1 MTEEG
6 AIVVEVP
13 AGYRYISEIPN
24 FKINDFPHILNKQIP
39 GCGFTEYCIDP
50 AKNSEDIILC
60 SPRKILLKNKYDQH
74 VGDVFLVENKYEVEP
89 RTDKDL
95 TKIEKEKGGSI
106 FAEEKVPTKEEIEQA
121 EKEKV
126 GFFNGLREDLK
137 KYIIG
142 CRFLK
147 KPVKILVT
155 YDSFRIVKDIIKSID
170 ELDNFRV
177 IVDEFQSIFT
187 DSRFKP
193 DTEMVFVK
201 NLQEVKKLC
210 YVSATP
216 MMKKYLSQLDEFK
229 DLPYYELD
237 WEALD
242 PDRVR
247 KPKLT
252 LKSMRFMYT
261 VVGPIIQKYLDG
273 KFDYRFVKGANEGE
287 VVKVES
293 KEVVFYV
300 NSVSNITNLI
310 KRAKLK
316 PDQVNILVANT
327 PDNTKK
333 IHKRLGKKFNIGTVP
348 LRDEPRKMF
357 TFCTRT
363 VYLGADFYSDN
374 AKTVVLSDA
383 NIETLAVDI
392 SLDLPQILGRQRLV
406 ENPWKD
412 EATVYFRYLLDNSKV
427 NKRSFDER
435 IDWKLKKTG
444 NLLTIFDETRNV
456 LKGDLSETYQKITK
470 AFNYRD
476 DYVAVN
482 VEEDPETGG
491 PKLIPV
497 INNLVLVSE
506 RRAFDMQQTEYA
518 DRFTVFNEVGKVSTI
533 EAMSDKV
540 SEFFEEY
547 ELRDSRQRKLKFLCE
562 SFEKFDK
569 SEWRYILDN
578 LTEIHFQEYIEVLGL
593 EECKAQA
600 YNTSLLNKKLDVLS
614 FDKTKL
620 NELIL
625 NEFKVGSTYPKSYI
639 KIKLAELYNA
649 VGYRATA
656 KASDLENLFT
666 IKPKKA
672 KNEVGEW
679 VNGFNIISKKIK

>member
-13 AGYRYISEIPN
+13 KGYRYISEIPN

-74 VGDVFLVENKYEVEP
+74 VGDVFLVENKYEVES

-106 FAEEKVPTKEEIEQA
+106 FTEEKTPTKEEIEQA

-216 MMKKYLSQLDEFK
+216 MMKKYLSQLEEFK

-237 WEALD
+237 WEVLD

-333 IHKRLGKKFNIGTVP
+333 IHKRLGRKFNIGTVP
-348 LRDEPRKMF
+348 LRNEPRKMF

-374 AKTVVLSDA
+374 AQTVVLSDA

-392 SLDLPQILGRQRLV
+392 SLDLPQILGRQRLI

-412 EATVYFRYLLDNSKV
+412 EATVYFRYLLDKSKV
-427 NKRSFDER
+427 NKKSFDDKIKEKMGNTNGLLVAYDELKTDDSRYR
-435 IDWKLKKTG
+435 ISDCYWK
-444 NLLTIFDETRNV
+444 IA
-456 LKGDLSETYQKITK
+456 K
-470 AFNYRD
+470 AYNYRD

-482 VEEDPETGG
+482 IEEDPETGG

-497 INNLVLVSE
+497 VNNLVLVSE

-533 EAMSDKV
+533 KAMSDKV

-562 SFEKFDK
+562 SFDKFDK

-625 NEFKVGSTYPKSYI
+625 NEFIVGSTYPKSYI
-639 KIKLAELYNA
+639 KIKLAELYNI

-679 VNGFNIISKKIK
+679 VNGFNIISKK

>member
-13 AGYRYISEIPN
+13 KGYRYISEIPD

-50 AKNSEDIILC
+50 AKNGEDIILC

-137 KYIIG
+137 NYIIG

-216 MMKKYLSQLDEFK
+216 MMKKYLSQLEEFK

-273 KFDYRFVKGANEGE
+273 KFDYRFVKNEKGE
-287 VVKVES
+287 VLKVES

-300 NSVSNITNLI
+300 NSVANITNLI

-333 IHKRLGKKFNIGTVP
+333 IHKRLGRKFNIGKVP

-374 AKTVVLSDA
+374 AQTVVLSDA

-392 SLDLPQILGRQRLV
+392 SLDLPQILGRQRLR

-412 EATVYFRYLLDNSKV
+412 EATVYFKYLLDK
-427 NKRSFDER
+427 NKLNKKSFDER
-435 IDWKLKKTG
+435 IDWKLNKTG
-444 NLLTIFDETRNV
+444 NLLTIFDETRAV

-533 EAMSDKV
+533 EAMNDKV

-562 SFEKFDK
+562 SFDSFDNK
-569 SEWRYILDN
+569 EWRYILDN

-593 EECKAQA
+593 DECKAQA
-600 YNTSLLNKKLDVLS
+600 YNTSLLNKKLDILS
-614 FDKTKL
+614 FDKEKL
-620 NELIL
+620 KDDIY
-625 NEFKVGSTYPKSYI
+625 NEFKVGQTYPNTYA
-639 KIKLAELYNA
+639 KLKLGEIYSKNNF
-649 VGYRATA
+649 RATP
-656 KASDLENLFT
+656 KASDLGEYFDT
-666 IKPKKA
+666 KPGKTKD
-672 KNEVGEW
+672 ETDRW
-679 VNGFNIISKKIK
+679 VNGICIVNKK

>member
-13 AGYRYISEIPN
+13 KGYRYISEIPN

-155 YDSFRIVKDIIKSID
+155 YDSFRIVKDIIKSVD

-273 KFDYRFVKGANEGE
+273 KFDYRFVKGTNEGE

-348 LRDEPRKMF
+348 LRNEPRKMF

-412 EATVYFRYLLDNSKV
+412 EATVYFRYLLDKSKV
-427 NKRSFDER
+427 NKKSFDER

-679 VNGFNIISKKIK
+679 VNGFNIISKK

>member
-13 AGYRYISEIPN
+13 KGYRYISEIPD

-95 TKIEKEKGGSI
+95 TKIEKERGGSI
-106 FAEEKVPTKEEIEQA
+106 FVEEKVPTKEEIEQA

-216 MMKKYLSQLDEFK
+216 MMKKYLSQLEEFK

-237 WEALD
+237 WEVLD

-252 LKSMRFMYT
+252 LKSMKAMYT
-261 VVGPIIQKYLDG
+261 VAGPIIKKYLDG
-273 KFDYRFVKGANEGE
+273 DFSYKFVKGENEGE

-293 KEVVFYV
+293 KEIVFYV
-300 NSVSNITNLI
+300 NSVTNITSII

-333 IHKRLGKKFNIGTVP
+333 IHKRLGRKFNIGTVP

-374 AKTVVLSDA
+374 AQTVVLSDS

-392 SLDLPQILGRQRLV
+392 SLDLPQILGRQRLI

-412 EATVYFRYLLDNSKV
+412 EATVYFKYLLDKNKV
-427 NKRSFDER
+427 NKKSFDDR

-444 NLLTIFDETRNV
+444 NLLTIFDETRNT
-456 LKGDLSETYQKITK
+456 LKGDLSETYQKIAK
-470 AFNYRD
+470 AYNYRD

-482 VEEDPETGG
+482 IEEDPETGG
-491 PKLIPV
+491 PKLMPIL
-497 INNLVLVSE
+497 NNLVLVSE
-506 RRAFDMQQTEYA
+506 KRAFDMQQTEYA

-533 EAMSDKV
+533 EAMNDKV
-540 SEFFEEY
+540 SKFFEEY
-547 ELRDSRQRKLKFLCE
+547 ELKDSRQRKLKFLCE
-562 SFEKFDK
+562 SYESFES

-578 LTEIHFQEYIEVLGL
+578 LTELHFQEYIEVLGL
-593 EECKAQA
+593 DECKAQA
-600 YNTSLLNKKLDVLS
+600 YNTSLLNKKLDILS
-614 FDKTKL
+614 FDKEKL
-620 NELIL
+620 KGDIY
-625 NEFKVGSTYPKSYI
+625 NEFKVGQSYPNPYI
-639 KIKLAELYNA
+639 KQKLGEIYSKNNF
-649 VGYRATA
+649 RATP
-656 KASDLENLFT
+656 KAIDLDEYFE
-666 IKPKKA
+666 IKHRKVKDETDKWVHGAVIINKK
-672 KNEVGEW
+672 
-679 VNGFNIISKKIK
+679 

>member
-237 WEALD
+237 WEVLD

-348 LRDEPRKMF
+348 LRNEPRKMF

-412 EATVYFRYLLDNSKV
+412 EATVYFRYLLDKSKV
-427 NKRSFDER
+427 NKKSFDER

-679 VNGFNIISKKIK
+679 VNGFNIISKK

>member
-13 AGYRYISEIPN
+13 AGYRYISEIPD

-106 FAEEKVPTKEEIEQA
+106 FAEEIVPTKEEIEQA

-201 NLQEVKKLC
+201 NLQEVRKLC

-216 MMKKYLSQLDEFK
+216 MMKKYLSQLEEFK

-237 WEALD
+237 WEVLD

-273 KFDYRFVKGANEGE
+273 KFDYRFVKDSNGE

-293 KEVVFYV
+293 KEIVFYV
-300 NSVSNITNLI
+300 NSVANITNLI

-333 IHKRLGKKFNIGTVP
+333 IHKRLGRKFNIGTVP

-412 EATVYFRYLLDNSKV
+412 EATVYFRYLLDKSKV
-427 NKRSFDER
+427 NKKSFDER

-540 SEFFEEY
+540 ESFFEEY
-547 ELRDSRQRKLKFLCE
+547 EAVETRQKKLKFLCE
-562 SFEKFDK
+562 SFEKFDN
-569 SEWRYILDN
+569 SERRYILDN
-578 LTEIHFQEYIEVLGL
+578 LTETHFQEYVEVLGL

-600 YNTSLLNKKLDVLS
+600 YNTAFLNKKLDILS
-614 FDKTKL
+614 FDKEKL
-620 NELIL
+620 KDDIY
-625 NEFKVGSTYPKSYI
+625 NEFKVGQTYPNTYT
-639 KIKLAELYNA
+639 KLKLGEIYSKNNF
-649 VGYRATA
+649 RATP
-656 KASDLENLFT
+656 KASDLGEYFD
-666 IKPKKA
+666 IKPGKTKDETD
-672 KNEVGEW
+672 KW
-679 VNGFNIISKKIK
+679 VNGICILNKK

>member
-13 AGYRYISEIPN
+13 KGYRYISEIPD

-74 VGDVFLVENKYEVEP
+74 VGDVFLVENKYEQET

-95 TKIEKEKGGSI
+95 TKIEKERGGSI
-106 FAEEKVPTKEEIEQA
+106 FVEEKVPTKEEIEQA
-121 EKEKV
+121 EKEKT

-216 MMKKYLSQLDEFK
+216 MMKKYLNQLDEFK

-242 PDRVR
+242 QDRVR

-252 LKSMRFMYT
+252 LKGMKAMYT
-261 VVGPIIQKYLDG
+261 VVGPIIKKYLGGDFNY
-273 KFDYRFVKGANEGE
+273 KFVKDNNGE

-300 NSVSNITNLI
+300 NSVANITNLI

-316 PDQVNILVANT
+316 PDQVNILVADT
-327 PDNTKK
+327 PDNSKK
-333 IHKRLGKKFNIGTVP
+333 IKKRLGRKFNIGRVP
-348 LRDEPRKMF
+348 LRNEPRKMF

-374 AKTVVLSDA
+374 AQTVVLSDA
-383 NIETLAVDI
+383 NLETLAVDI
-392 SLDLPQILGRQRLV
+392 SLDLPQILGRQRLR

-412 EATVYFRYLLDNSKV
+412 EATVYFRHLLDK
-427 NKRSFDER
+427 NKINEKSFDER

-444 NLLTIFDETRNV
+444 NLLTIFDETRAV
-456 LKGDLSETYQKITK
+456 LKGDLSEAYQKIART
-470 AFNYRD
+470 FNYKD

-491 PKLIPV
+491 PKLTPV
-497 INNLVLVSE
+497 LNNLVLVSE

-547 ELRDSRQRKLKFLCE
+547 DKIDTRQKKLKFLCE
-562 SFEKFDK
+562 SYNNFDK

-578 LTEIHFQEYIEVLGL
+578 LTELHFQEYIEVLGL
-593 EECKAQA
+593 DECKAQA
-600 YNTSLLNKKLDVLS
+600 YNTFLLNKKLDILS
-614 FDKTKL
+614 FDKNSLK
-620 NELIL
+620 EDIY
-625 NEFKVGSTYPKSYI
+625 NEFKVGQSYPNPYI
-639 KIKLAELYNA
+639 KQKLGEIYNRKE
-649 VGYRATA
+649 YRATP
-656 KASDLENLFT
+656 KTTDLIEYFD
-666 IKPKKA
+666 IKQKKI
-672 KNEVGEW
+672 KDETDKW
-679 VNGFNIISKKIK
+679 VHGAVIISKK

>member
-13 AGYRYISEIPN
+13 KGYRYISEIPD

-60 SPRKILLKNKYDQH
+60 SPRKILLQNKYDQH
-74 VGDVFLVENKYEVEP
+74 KNEVFLVENKYEVES

-106 FAEEKVPTKEEIEQA
+106 FTEEKAPTKEEIEQA
-121 EKEKV
+121 EKEKA

-237 WEALD
+237 WEVLD

-252 LKSMRFMYT
+252 LKSMKAMYT

-273 KFDYRFVKGANEGE
+273 KFDYRFVKGTNEGE
-287 VVKVES
+287 VAKIES

-300 NSVSNITNLI
+300 NSVANITNLI

-327 PDNTKK
+327 PDNTNK
-333 IHKRLGKKFNIGTVP
+333 IHKRLGRKFNIGTVP

-374 AKTVVLSDA
+374 AQTVVLSDA

-392 SLDLPQILGRQRLV
+392 SLDLPQILGRQRLI

-412 EATVYFRYLLDNSKV
+412 EATVYFRYLLDKSKV
-427 NKRSFDER
+427 NKVEFDNKINEKMGNTNGLLVAYDELKTDDSRYR
-435 IDWKLKKTG
+435 ISDCYWK
-444 NLLTIFDETRNV
+444 IA
-456 LKGDLSETYQKITK
+456 K
-470 AFNYRD
+470 AYNYRD

-482 VEEDPETGG
+482 IEEDPETGG

-497 INNLVLVSE
+497 VNNLVLVSE

-540 SEFFEEY
+540 ELFFEEY
-547 ELRDSRQRKLKFLCE
+547 EAVETRQKKLKFLCE
-562 SFEKFDK
+562 SFENFDN
-569 SEWRYILDN
+569 SERRYILDN
-578 LTEIHFQEYIEVLGL
+578 LTETHFQEYVEVLGL
-593 EECKAQA
+593 EECKAQS
-600 YNTSLLNKKLDVLS
+600 YNTAFLNKKLDILS
-614 FDKTKL
+614 FDKEKL
-620 NELIL
+620 KGDIY
-625 NEFKVGSTYPKSYI
+625 NEFKVGQTYPNTYA
-639 KIKLAELYNA
+639 KLKLGEIYSKNNF
-649 VGYRATA
+649 RATP
-656 KASDLENLFT
+656 KASDLGEYFDT
-666 IKPKKA
+666 KPGKIKDETDK
-672 KNEVGEW
+672 W
-679 VNGFNIISKKIK
+679 VHGICILSKK

>member
-13 AGYRYISEIPN
+13 KGYRYISEIPN

-50 AKNSEDIILC
+50 AKNSEDMILC

-137 KYIIG
+137 EYIIG

-237 WEALD
+237 WEVLD

-273 KFDYRFVKGANEGE
+273 KFDYRFVKGTNEGE

-348 LRDEPRKMF
+348 LRNEPRKMF

-392 SLDLPQILGRQRLV
+392 SLDLPQILGRQRLI

-412 EATVYFRYLLDNSKV
+412 EATVYFRYLLDKSKV
-427 NKRSFDER
+427 NKKSFDER

-491 PKLIPV
+491 PKLVPV

-679 VNGFNIISKKIK
+679 VNGFNIISKK

>member
-13 AGYRYISEIPN
+13 KGYRYISEIPD

-50 AKNSEDIILC
+50 AKNGEDIILC

-137 KYIIG
+137 NYIIG

-273 KFDYRFVKGANEGE
+273 KFDYRFVKNEKGE
-287 VVKVES
+287 VLKVES

-300 NSVSNITNLI
+300 NSVANITNLI

-333 IHKRLGKKFNIGTVP
+333 IHKRLGRKFNIGTVP

-374 AKTVVLSDA
+374 AQTVVLSDA

-392 SLDLPQILGRQRLV
+392 SLDLPQILGRQRLR

-412 EATVYFRYLLDNSKV
+412 EATVYFKYLLDKNKV
-427 NKRSFDER
+427 NKKSFDER
-435 IDWKLKKTG
+435 IDWKLNKTG
-444 NLLTIFDETRNV
+444 NLLTIFDETRAV

-518 DRFTVFNEVGKVSTI
+518 DRFAVFNEVGKVSTI
-533 EAMSDKV
+533 EAMNDKV

-562 SFEKFDK
+562 SFDSFDNK
-569 SEWRYILDN
+569 EWRYILDN
-578 LTEIHFQEYIEVLGL
+578 LTEIHFKEYIEVLGL
-593 EECKAQA
+593 DECKAQA
-600 YNTSLLNKKLDVLS
+600 YNTSLLNKKLDILS
-614 FDKTKL
+614 FDKEKL
-620 NELIL
+620 KDDIY
-625 NEFKVGSTYPKSYI
+625 NEFKVGQTYPNTYA
-639 KIKLAELYNA
+639 KLKLGEIYSKNNF
-649 VGYRATA
+649 RATP
-656 KASDLENLFT
+656 KASDLGEYFDT
-666 IKPKKA
+666 KPGKTKD
-672 KNEVGEW
+672 ETDRW
-679 VNGFNIISKKIK
+679 VNGICIVNKK

>member
-13 AGYRYISEIPN
+13 KGYRYISEIPD

-74 VGDVFLVENKYEVEP
+74 VGDVFLVENKYEVES

-106 FAEEKVPTKEEIEQA
+106 FTEEKTPTKEEIEQA

-216 MMKKYLSQLDEFK
+216 MMKKYLSQLEEFK

-237 WEALD
+237 WEVLD

-333 IHKRLGKKFNIGTVP
+333 IHKRLGRKFNIGTVP
-348 LRDEPRKMF
+348 LRNEPRKMF

-374 AKTVVLSDA
+374 AQTVVLSDA

-392 SLDLPQILGRQRLV
+392 SLDLPQILGRQRLI

-412 EATVYFRYLLDNSKV
+412 EATVYFRYLLDKSKV
-427 NKRSFDER
+427 NKKSFDDKIKEKMGNTNGLLVAYDELKTDDSRYR
-435 IDWKLKKTG
+435 ISDCYWK
-444 NLLTIFDETRNV
+444 IA
-456 LKGDLSETYQKITK
+456 K
-470 AFNYRD
+470 AYNYRD

-482 VEEDPETGG
+482 IEEDPETGG

-497 INNLVLVSE
+497 VNNLVLVSE

-533 EAMSDKV
+533 KAMSDKV

-562 SFEKFDK
+562 SFDKFDK

-625 NEFKVGSTYPKSYI
+625 NEFIVGSTYPKSYI
-639 KIKLAELYNA
+639 KIKLAELYNI

-679 VNGFNIISKKIK
+679 VNGFNIISKK

>member
-13 AGYRYISEIPN
+13 KGYRYISEIPN

-74 VGDVFLVENKYEVEP
+74 VGDVFLVENKYEVES

-106 FAEEKVPTKEEIEQA
+106 FTEEKAPTKEEIEQA

-237 WEALD
+237 WEVLD

-273 KFDYRFVKGANEGE
+273 KFDYRFVKGTNEGE

-327 PDNTKK
+327 PENTRGY
-333 IHKRLGKKFNIGTVP
+333 IRG
-348 LRDEPRKMF
+348 
-357 TFCTRT
+357 
-363 VYLGADFYSDN
+363 
-374 AKTVVLSDA
+374 
-383 NIETLAVDI
+383 
-392 SLDLPQILGRQRLV
+392 LV
-406 ENPWKD
+406 E
-412 EATVYFRYLLDNSKV
+412 S
-427 NKRSFDER
+427 
-435 IDWKLKKTG
+435 
-444 NLLTIFDETRNV
+444 
-456 LKGDLSETYQKITK
+456 
-470 AFNYRD
+470 
-476 DYVAVN
+476 
-482 VEEDPETGG
+482 
-491 PKLIPV
+491 
-497 INNLVLVSE
+497 
-506 RRAFDMQQTEYA
+506 
-518 DRFTVFNEVGKVSTI
+518 ST
-533 EAMSDKV
+533 
-540 SEFFEEY
+540 
-547 ELRDSRQRKLKFLCE
+547 
-562 SFEKFDK
+562 
-569 SEWRYILDN
+569 
-578 LTEIHFQEYIEVLGL
+578 
-593 EECKAQA
+593 
-600 YNTSLLNKKLDVLS
+600 
-614 FDKTKL
+614 
-620 NELIL
+620 
-625 NEFKVGSTYPKSYI
+625 
-639 KIKLAELYNA
+639 
-649 VGYRATA
+649 
-656 KASDLENLFT
+656 
-666 IKPKKA
+666 
-672 KNEVGEW
+672 
-679 VNGFNIISKKIK
+679 

>member
-147 KPVKILVT
+147 KSVKILVT

-348 LRDEPRKMF
+348 LRNEPRKMF

-412 EATVYFRYLLDNSKV
+412 EATVYFRYLLDKSKV
-427 NKRSFDER
+427 NKKSFDER

-679 VNGFNIISKKIK
+679 VNGFNIISKK

>member
-333 IHKRLGKKFNIGTVP
+333 IHKRLGRKFNIGTVP
-348 LRDEPRKMF
+348 LRNEPRKMF

-412 EATVYFRYLLDNSKV
+412 EATVYFRYLLDKSKV
-427 NKRSFDER
+427 NKKSFDER

-578 LTEIHFQEYIEVLGL
+578 LTEIHFQEYVEVLGL
-593 EECKAQA
+593 DECKAQA

-625 NEFKVGSTYPKSYI
+625 NEFIVGNTYPKSYI
-639 KIKLAELYNA
+639 KIKLAELYDT

-679 VNGFNIISKKIK
+679 VNGFNIISKK

>member
-13 AGYRYISEIPN
+13 KGYRYISEIPD

-74 VGDVFLVENKYEVEP
+74 VGDVFLVENKYEVES

-106 FAEEKVPTKEEIEQA
+106 FTEEKAPTKEEIEQA

-237 WEALD
+237 WEVLD

-273 KFDYRFVKGANEGE
+273 KFDYRFVKGTNEGE

-293 KEVVFYV
+293 KEIVFYV

-333 IHKRLGKKFNIGTVP
+333 IHKRLGRKFNIGTVP

-374 AKTVVLSDA
+374 AQTVVLSDA

-392 SLDLPQILGRQRLV
+392 SLDLPQILGRQRLI

-412 EATVYFRYLLDNSKV
+412 EATVYFRYLLDKSKV
-427 NKRSFDER
+427 NKKSFDDKIKEKMGNTNGLLVAYDELKTDDSRYR
-435 IDWKLKKTG
+435 ISDCYWK
-444 NLLTIFDETRNV
+444 IA
-456 LKGDLSETYQKITK
+456 K
-470 AFNYRD
+470 AYNYRD

-482 VEEDPETGG
+482 IEEDPETGG

-497 INNLVLVSE
+497 VNNLVLVSE

-533 EAMSDKV
+533 KAMSDKV

-679 VNGFNIISKKIK
+679 VNGFNIISKK

>member
-13 AGYRYISEIPN
+13 KGYRYISEIPD

-50 AKNSEDIILC
+50 AKNSEDMILC

-74 VGDVFLVENKYEVEP
+74 VGDVFLVENKYEVES

-106 FAEEKVPTKEEIEQA
+106 FTEEKAPTKEEIEQA
-121 EKEKV
+121 DKEKV

-216 MMKKYLSQLDEFK
+216 MMKKYLSQLEEFK

-237 WEALD
+237 WEVLD

-333 IHKRLGKKFNIGTVP
+333 IHKRLGRKFNIGTVP
-348 LRDEPRKMF
+348 LRNEPRKMF

-374 AKTVVLSDA
+374 AQTVVLSDA

-392 SLDLPQILGRQRLV
+392 SLDLPQILGRQRLI

-412 EATVYFRYLLDNSKV
+412 EATVYFRYLLDKSKV
-427 NKRSFDER
+427 NKKSFDDKIKEKMGNTNGLLVAYDELKTDDSRYR
-435 IDWKLKKTG
+435 ISDCYWK
-444 NLLTIFDETRNV
+444 IA
-456 LKGDLSETYQKITK
+456 K
-470 AFNYRD
+470 AYNYRD

-482 VEEDPETGG
+482 IEEDPETGG

-497 INNLVLVSE
+497 VNNLVLVSE

-533 EAMSDKV
+533 KAMSDKV

-625 NEFKVGSTYPKSYI
+625 NEFIVGSTYPKSYI
-639 KIKLAELYNA
+639 KIKLAELYNI

-679 VNGFNIISKKIK
+679 VNGFNIISKK

>member
-13 AGYRYISEIPN
+13 KGYRYISEIPD

-121 EKEKV
+121 EKEKI

-201 NLQEVKKLC
+201 NLQEVKRLC

-273 KFDYRFVKGANEGE
+273 KFDYRFVKNEKGE
-287 VVKVES
+287 VLKVES

-300 NSVSNITNLI
+300 NSVANITNLI

-333 IHKRLGKKFNIGTVP
+333 IHKRLGRKFNIGTVP

-374 AKTVVLSDA
+374 AQTVVLSDA

-392 SLDLPQILGRQRLV
+392 SLDLPQILGRQRLR

-412 EATVYFRYLLDNSKV
+412 EATVYFKYLLDKNKV
-427 NKRSFDER
+427 NKKSFDER
-435 IDWKLKKTG
+435 IDWKLNKTG

-533 EAMSDKV
+533 EAMNDKV

-562 SFEKFDK
+562 SFDSFDNK
-569 SEWRYILDN
+569 EWRYILDN

-593 EECKAQA
+593 DECKAQA
-600 YNTSLLNKKLDVLS
+600 YNTSLLNKKLDILS
-614 FDKTKL
+614 FDKEKL
-620 NELIL
+620 KDDIY
-625 NEFKVGSTYPKSYI
+625 NEFKVGQTYPNTYA
-639 KIKLAELYNA
+639 KLKLGEIYSKNNF
-649 VGYRATA
+649 RATP
-656 KASDLENLFT
+656 KASDLGEYFDT
-666 IKPKKA
+666 KPGKTKD
-672 KNEVGEW
+672 ETDRW
-679 VNGFNIISKKIK
+679 VNGICIVNKK

>member
-13 AGYRYISEIPN
+13 KGYRYISEIPD

-95 TKIEKEKGGSI
+95 TKIEKERGGSI

-155 YDSFRIVKDIIKSID
+155 YDSFRIVKDIIKGID

-216 MMKKYLSQLDEFK
+216 MMKKYLSQLEEFK

-273 KFDYRFVKGANEGE
+273 KFDHRFVKGTNEGE

-293 KEVVFYV
+293 KEIVFYV
-300 NSVSNITNLI
+300 NSVANITNLI

-333 IHKRLGKKFNIGTVP
+333 IHKRLGRKFNIGTVP

-392 SLDLPQILGRQRLV
+392 SLDLPQILGRQRLI

-412 EATVYFRYLLDNSKV
+412 EATVYFRYLLDKSKV
-427 NKRSFDER
+427 NKKSFDER

-625 NEFKVGSTYPKSYI
+625 NEFIVGSTYPKSYI

-679 VNGFNIISKKIK
+679 VNGFNIISKK

>member
-13 AGYRYISEIPN
+13 KGYRYISEIPD
-24 FKINDFPHILNKQIP
+24 FKLNDFPHILNKQIP

-74 VGDVFLVENKYEVEP
+74 VGDVFLVENKYEVES

-106 FAEEKVPTKEEIEQA
+106 FTEEKTPTKEEIEQA

-273 KFDYRFVKGANEGE
+273 KFDYRFVKGTNEGE

-293 KEVVFYV
+293 KEIVFYV

-333 IHKRLGKKFNIGTVP
+333 IHKRLGRKFNIGTVP
-348 LRDEPRKMF
+348 LRNEPRKMF

-392 SLDLPQILGRQRLV
+392 SLDLPQILGRQRLI

-412 EATVYFRYLLDNSKV
+412 EATVYFRYLLDKSKV
-427 NKRSFDER
+427 NKKSFDER

-679 VNGFNIISKKIK
+679 VNGFNIISKK

>member
-13 AGYRYISEIPN
+13 KGYRYISEIPN

-74 VGDVFLVENKYEVEP
+74 VGDVFLVENKYEVES

-106 FAEEKVPTKEEIEQA
+106 FTEEKTPTKEEIEQA

-216 MMKKYLSQLDEFK
+216 MMKKYLSQLEEFK

-237 WEALD
+237 WEVLD

-273 KFDYRFVKGANEGE
+273 KFDYRFVKGTNEGE

-293 KEVVFYV
+293 KEIVFYV

-333 IHKRLGKKFNIGTVP
+333 IHKRLGRKFNIGTVP

-374 AKTVVLSDA
+374 AQTVVLSDA

-392 SLDLPQILGRQRLV
+392 SLDLPQILGRQRLI

-412 EATVYFRYLLDNSKV
+412 EATVYFRYLLDKSKV
-427 NKRSFDER
+427 NKKSFDDKIKEKMGNTNGLLVAYDELKTDDSRYR
-435 IDWKLKKTG
+435 ISDCYWK
-444 NLLTIFDETRNV
+444 IA
-456 LKGDLSETYQKITK
+456 K
-470 AFNYRD
+470 AYNYRD

-482 VEEDPETGG
+482 IEEDPETGG

-497 INNLVLVSE
+497 VNNLVLISE

-625 NEFKVGSTYPKSYI
+625 NEFIVGSTYPKSYI
-639 KIKLAELYNA
+639 KIKLAELYNI

-679 VNGFNIISKKIK
+679 VNGFNIISKK

>member
-13 AGYRYISEIPN
+13 AGYRYISEIPD

-106 FAEEKVPTKEEIEQA
+106 FAEEIVPTKEEIEQA

-155 YDSFRIVKDIIKSID
+155 YDSFRIVKDIIKSVD

-216 MMKKYLSQLDEFK
+216 MMKKYLSQLEEFK

-273 KFDYRFVKGANEGE
+273 KFDYRFVKNEKGE
-287 VVKVES
+287 VLKVES

-300 NSVSNITNLI
+300 NSVANITNLI

-333 IHKRLGKKFNIGTVP
+333 IHKRLGRKFNIGTVP
-348 LRDEPRKMF
+348 LRNEPRKMF

-374 AKTVVLSDA
+374 AQTVVLSDA

-392 SLDLPQILGRQRLV
+392 SLDLPQILGRQRLR
-406 ENPWKD
+406 ENPWKN
-412 EATVYFRYLLDNSKV
+412 EATVYFKYLLDKNKV
-427 NKRSFDER
+427 NKKSFDER
-435 IDWKLKKTG
+435 IDWKLNKTG
-444 NLLTIFDETRNV
+444 NLLTIFDETRAV
-456 LKGDLSETYQKITK
+456 LKGDLSETYQKVTK

-533 EAMSDKV
+533 EAMNEKV

-562 SFEKFDK
+562 SFNSFDNK
-569 SEWRYILDN
+569 EWRYILDN
-578 LTEIHFQEYIEVLGL
+578 LTEIHFKEYIEVLGL
-593 EECKAQA
+593 DECKAQA
-600 YNTSLLNKKLDVLS
+600 YNTSLLNKKLDILS
-614 FDKTKL
+614 FDKEKL
-620 NELIL
+620 KDDIY
-625 NEFKVGSTYPKSYI
+625 NEFKVGQTYPNTYA
-639 KIKLAELYNA
+639 KLKLGEIYSKNNF
-649 VGYRATA
+649 RATP
-656 KASDLENLFT
+656 KASDLGEYFDT
-666 IKPKKA
+666 KPGKTKDETDKWANGICILNKK
-672 KNEVGEW
+672 
-679 VNGFNIISKKIK
+679 

>member
-13 AGYRYISEIPN
+13 KGYRYISEIPD

-50 AKNSEDIILC
+50 AKNSEDMILC

-137 KYIIG
+137 NYIIG

-273 KFDYRFVKGANEGE
+273 KFDYRFVKNEKGE
-287 VVKVES
+287 VLKVES

-300 NSVSNITNLI
+300 NSVANITNLI

-333 IHKRLGKKFNIGTVP
+333 IHKRLGRKFNIGTVP

-374 AKTVVLSDA
+374 AQTVVLSDA

-392 SLDLPQILGRQRLV
+392 SLDLPQILGRQRLR

-412 EATVYFRYLLDNSKV
+412 EATVYFKYLLDKNKV
-427 NKRSFDER
+427 NKKSFDER
-435 IDWKLKKTG
+435 IDWKLNKTS
-444 NLLTIFDETRNV
+444 NLLTIFDETRAV

-533 EAMSDKV
+533 EAMNDKV

-562 SFEKFDK
+562 SFDSFDNK
-569 SEWRYILDN
+569 EWRYILDN
-578 LTEIHFQEYIEVLGL
+578 LTEIHFKEYIEVLGL
-593 EECKAQA
+593 DECKAQA
-600 YNTSLLNKKLDVLS
+600 YNTSLLNKKLDILS
-614 FDKTKL
+614 FDKEKL
-620 NELIL
+620 KDDIY
-625 NEFKVGSTYPKSYI
+625 NEFKVGQTYPNTYA
-639 KIKLAELYNA
+639 KLKLGEIYSKNNF
-649 VGYRATA
+649 RATP
-656 KASDLENLFT
+656 KASDLGEYFDT
-666 IKPKKA
+666 KPGKTKD
-672 KNEVGEW
+672 ETDRW
-679 VNGFNIISKKIK
+679 VNGICIVNKK

>member
-13 AGYRYISEIPN
+13 KGYRYISEIPD

-50 AKNSEDIILC
+50 AKNGEDIILC

-155 YDSFRIVKDIIKSID
+155 YDSFRIVKDIIKSVD

-261 VVGPIIQKYLDG
+261 VVGPIIQKYLNG
-273 KFDYRFVKGANEGE
+273 KFDYRFVKNEKGE
-287 VVKVES
+287 VLKVES

-300 NSVSNITNLI
+300 NSVANITNLI

-333 IHKRLGKKFNIGTVP
+333 IHKRLGRKFNIGTVP

-363 VYLGADFYSDN
+363 VYLGADFYSNN
-374 AKTVVLSDA
+374 AQTVVLSDA

-392 SLDLPQILGRQRLV
+392 SLDLPQILGRQRLR

-412 EATVYFRYLLDNSKV
+412 EATVYFKYLLDKNKV
-427 NKRSFDER
+427 NKKSFDER
-435 IDWKLKKTG
+435 IDWTLNKTG
-444 NLLTIFDETRNV
+444 NLLTIFDETRAV

-533 EAMSDKV
+533 EAMNDKV

-562 SFEKFDK
+562 SFDSFDNK
-569 SEWRYILDN
+569 EWRYILDN
-578 LTEIHFQEYIEVLGL
+578 LTEIHFKEYIEVLGL
-593 EECKAQA
+593 DECKAQA
-600 YNTSLLNKKLDVLS
+600 YNTSLLNKKLDILS
-614 FDKTKL
+614 FDKEKL
-620 NELIL
+620 KDDIY
-625 NEFKVGSTYPKSYI
+625 NEFKVGQTYPNTYA
-639 KIKLAELYNA
+639 KLKLGEIYSKNNF
-649 VGYRATA
+649 RATP
-656 KASDLENLFT
+656 KASDLGEYFDT
-666 IKPKKA
+666 KPGKTKD
-672 KNEVGEW
+672 ETDRW
-679 VNGFNIISKKIK
+679 VNGICIVNKK

>member
-348 LRDEPRKMF
+348 LRNEPRKMF

-412 EATVYFRYLLDNSKV
+412 EATVYFRYLLDKSKV
-427 NKRSFDER
+427 NKKSFDER

-578 LTEIHFQEYIEVLGL
+578 LTEIHFQEYVEVLGL
-593 EECKAQA
+593 DECKAQA

-625 NEFKVGSTYPKSYI
+625 NEFIVGNTYPKSYI
-639 KIKLAELYNA
+639 KIKLAELYDT

-679 VNGFNIISKKIK
+679 VNGFNIISKK

>member
-216 MMKKYLSQLDEFK
+216 MMKKYLSQLEEFK

-237 WEALD
+237 WEVLD

-252 LKSMRFMYT
+252 LKGMKAMYT
-261 VVGPIIQKYLDG
+261 VVSPIIQKYLDG
-273 KFDYRFVKGANEGE
+273 KFDYRFVKGTNEGE

-300 NSVSNITNLI
+300 NSVANITNLI

-333 IHKRLGKKFNIGTVP
+333 IHKRLGRKFNIGTVP

-392 SLDLPQILGRQRLV
+392 SLDLPQILGRQRLI

-412 EATVYFRYLLDNSKV
+412 EATVYFRYLLDKSKV
-427 NKRSFDER
+427 NKKSFDER

-540 SEFFEEY
+540 ELFFEEY
-547 ELRDSRQRKLKFLCE
+547 EAVETRQKKLKFLCE
-562 SFEKFDK
+562 SFENFDN
-569 SEWRYILDN
+569 SERRYILDN
-578 LTEIHFQEYIEVLGL
+578 LTESHFQEYVEVLGL
-593 EECKAQA
+593 EECKAQS
-600 YNTSLLNKKLDVLS
+600 YNTAFLNKKLDILS
-614 FDKTKL
+614 FDKEKL
-620 NELIL
+620 KGDIY
-625 NEFKVGSTYPKSYI
+625 NEFKVGQSYPNPYVKQ
-639 KIKLAELYNA
+639 KLGEIYSKNNF
-649 VGYRATA
+649 RATP
-656 KASDLENLFT
+656 KAIDLDEYFE
-666 IKPKKA
+666 IKHRKVKDETDKWVHGAVIINKK
-672 KNEVGEW
+672 
-679 VNGFNIISKKIK
+679 

>member
-13 AGYRYISEIPN
+13 KGYRYISEIPD

-74 VGDVFLVENKYEVEP
+74 VGDVFLVENKYEVES

-106 FAEEKVPTKEEIEQA
+106 FTEEKAPTKEEIEQA

-237 WEALD
+237 WEVLD

-273 KFDYRFVKGANEGE
+273 KFDYRFVKETNEGE

-327 PDNTKK
+327 PENTKR
-333 IHKRLGKKFNIGTVP
+333 IHKRLGRKFNIGTVP

-374 AKTVVLSDA
+374 AQTVVLSDA

-392 SLDLPQILGRQRLV
+392 SLDLPQILGRQRLI

-412 EATVYFRYLLDNSKV
+412 EATVYFRYLLDKSKV
-427 NKRSFDER
+427 NKKSFDDKIKEKMGNTNGLLVAYDELKTDDSRYR
-435 IDWKLKKTG
+435 ISDCYWK
-444 NLLTIFDETRNV
+444 IA
-456 LKGDLSETYQKITK
+456 K
-470 AFNYRD
+470 AYNYRD

-482 VEEDPETGG
+482 IEEDPETGG

-497 INNLVLVSE
+497 VNNLVLVSE

-533 EAMSDKV
+533 KAMSDKV

-625 NEFKVGSTYPKSYI
+625 NEFIVGSTYPKSYI
-639 KIKLAELYNA
+639 KIKLAELYNI

-679 VNGFNIISKKIK
+679 VNGFNIISKK

>member
-13 AGYRYISEIPN
+13 KGYRYISEIPD

-155 YDSFRIVKDIIKSID
+155 YDSFRIVKDIIKSVD
-170 ELDNFRV
+170 ELDNFRI

-273 KFDYRFVKGANEGE
+273 KFDYRFVKNEKGE
-287 VVKVES
+287 VLKVES

-300 NSVSNITNLI
+300 NSVANITNLI

-333 IHKRLGKKFNIGTVP
+333 IHKRLGRKFNIGTVP

-374 AKTVVLSDA
+374 AQTVVLSDA

-392 SLDLPQILGRQRLV
+392 SLDLPQILGRQRLR

-412 EATVYFRYLLDNSKV
+412 EATVYFKYLLDKNKV
-427 NKRSFDER
+427 NKKSFDER
-435 IDWKLKKTG
+435 IDWKLNKTG
-444 NLLTIFDETRNV
+444 NLLTIFDETRAV

-533 EAMSDKV
+533 EAMNDKV

-562 SFEKFDK
+562 SFDSFDNK
-569 SEWRYILDN
+569 EWRYILDN
-578 LTEIHFQEYIEVLGL
+578 LTEIHFKEYIEVLGL
-593 EECKAQA
+593 DECKAQA
-600 YNTSLLNKKLDVLS
+600 YNTSLLNKKLDILS
-614 FDKTKL
+614 FDKEKL
-620 NELIL
+620 NDDIY
-625 NEFKVGSTYPKSYI
+625 NEFKVGQTYPNTYA
-639 KIKLAELYNA
+639 KLKLGEIYSKNNF
-649 VGYRATA
+649 RATP
-656 KASDLENLFT
+656 KASDLGEYFDT
-666 IKPKKA
+666 KPGKTKDETD
-672 KNEVGEW
+672 KW
-679 VNGFNIISKKIK
+679 VNGICILNKK

>member
-13 AGYRYISEIPN
+13 KGYRYISEIPD

-50 AKNSEDIILC
+50 AKNGEDMILC

-137 KYIIG
+137 NYIIG

-273 KFDYRFVKGANEGE
+273 KFDYRFVKNEKGE
-287 VVKVES
+287 VLKVES

-300 NSVSNITNLI
+300 NSVANITNLI

-333 IHKRLGKKFNIGTVP
+333 IHKRLGRKFNIGTVP

-374 AKTVVLSDA
+374 AQTVVLSDA

-392 SLDLPQILGRQRLV
+392 SLDLPQILGRQRLR

-412 EATVYFRYLLDNSKV
+412 EATVYFKYLLDKNKV
-427 NKRSFDER
+427 NKKSFDER
-435 IDWKLKKTG
+435 IDWKLNKTG
-444 NLLTIFDETRNV
+444 NLLTIFDETRAV

-533 EAMSDKV
+533 EAMNDKV

-562 SFEKFDK
+562 SFDSFDNK
-569 SEWRYILDN
+569 EWRYILDN
-578 LTEIHFQEYIEVLGL
+578 LTEIHFKEYIEVLGL
-593 EECKAQA
+593 DECKAQA
-600 YNTSLLNKKLDVLS
+600 YNTSLLNKKLDILS
-614 FDKTKL
+614 FDKEKL
-620 NELIL
+620 KDDIY
-625 NEFKVGSTYPKSYI
+625 NEFKVGQTYPNTYA
-639 KIKLAELYNA
+639 KLKLGEIYSKNNF
-649 VGYRATA
+649 RATP
-656 KASDLENLFT
+656 KASDLGEYFDT
-666 IKPKKA
+666 KPGKTKD
-672 KNEVGEW
+672 ETDRW
-679 VNGFNIISKKIK
+679 VNGICIVNKK

>member
-13 AGYRYISEIPN
+13 KGYRYISEIPN

-74 VGDVFLVENKYEVEP
+74 VGDVFLVENKYEVES

-106 FAEEKVPTKEEIEQA
+106 FTEEKTPTKEEIEQA

-216 MMKKYLSQLDEFK
+216 MMKKYLSQLEEFK

-237 WEALD
+237 WEVLD

-333 IHKRLGKKFNIGTVP
+333 IHKRLGRKFNIGTVP

-374 AKTVVLSDA
+374 AQTVVLSDA

-392 SLDLPQILGRQRLV
+392 SLDLPQILGRQRLI

-412 EATVYFRYLLDNSKV
+412 EATVYFRYLLDKSKV
-427 NKRSFDER
+427 NKKSFDDKIKEKMGNTNGLLVAYDELKTDDSRYR
-435 IDWKLKKTG
+435 ISDCYWK
-444 NLLTIFDETRNV
+444 IA
-456 LKGDLSETYQKITK
+456 K
-470 AFNYRD
+470 AYNYRD

-482 VEEDPETGG
+482 IEEDPETGG

-497 INNLVLVSE
+497 VNNLVLVSE

-625 NEFKVGSTYPKSYI
+625 NEFIVGSTYPKSYI
-639 KIKLAELYNA
+639 KIKLAELYNI

-679 VNGFNIISKKIK
+679 VNGFNIISKK

>member
-13 AGYRYISEIPN
+13 KGYRYISEIPD

-121 EKEKV
+121 EKEKM
-126 GFFNGLREDLK
+126 GFFNGLREGLK

-216 MMKKYLSQLDEFK
+216 MMKKYLSQLEEFK

-333 IHKRLGKKFNIGTVP
+333 IHKRLGRKFDIGTVP
-348 LRDEPRKMF
+348 LRNEPRKMF

-392 SLDLPQILGRQRLV
+392 SLDLPQILGRQRLI

-412 EATVYFRYLLDNSKV
+412 EATVYFRYLLDKSKV
-427 NKRSFDER
+427 NKKSFDER

-679 VNGFNIISKKIK
+679 VNGFNIISKK

>member
-13 AGYRYISEIPN
+13 KGYRYISEIPD

-216 MMKKYLSQLDEFK
+216 MMKKYLSQLEEFK

-273 KFDYRFVKGANEGE
+273 KFDYRFVKNEKGE
-287 VVKVES
+287 VLKVES

-300 NSVSNITNLI
+300 NSVANITNLI

-333 IHKRLGKKFNIGTVP
+333 IHKRLGRKFNIGTVP

-374 AKTVVLSDA
+374 AQTVVLSDA

-392 SLDLPQILGRQRLV
+392 SLDLPQILGRQRLR

-412 EATVYFRYLLDNSKV
+412 EATVYFKYLLDKNKV
-427 NKRSFDER
+427 NKKSFDER
-435 IDWKLKKTG
+435 IDWKLNKTG

-533 EAMSDKV
+533 EAMNDKV

-562 SFEKFDK
+562 SFDSFDNK
-569 SEWRYILDN
+569 EWRYILDN
-578 LTEIHFQEYIEVLGL
+578 LTEIHFKEYIEVLGL
-593 EECKAQA
+593 DECKAQA
-600 YNTSLLNKKLDVLS
+600 YNTSLLNKKLDILS
-614 FDKTKL
+614 FDKEKL
-620 NELIL
+620 KDDIY
-625 NEFKVGSTYPKSYI
+625 NEFKVGQTYPNTYA
-639 KIKLAELYNA
+639 KLKLGEIYSKNNF
-649 VGYRATA
+649 RATP
-656 KASDLENLFT
+656 KASDLGEYFDT
-666 IKPKKA
+666 KPGKTKD
-672 KNEVGEW
+672 ETDRW
-679 VNGFNIISKKIK
+679 VNGICIVNKK

>member
-13 AGYRYISEIPN
+13 KGYRYISEIPN

-74 VGDVFLVENKYEVEP
+74 VGDVFLVENKYEVES

-106 FAEEKVPTKEEIEQA
+106 FTEEKTPTKEEIEQA

-216 MMKKYLSQLDEFK
+216 MMKKYLSQLEEFK

-237 WEALD
+237 WEVLD

-327 PDNTKK
+327 PDNMKK
-333 IHKRLGKKFNIGTVP
+333 IHKRLGRKFNIGTVP

-374 AKTVVLSDA
+374 AQTVVLSDA

-392 SLDLPQILGRQRLV
+392 SLDLPQILGRQRLI

-412 EATVYFRYLLDNSKV
+412 EATVYFRYLLDKSKV
-427 NKRSFDER
+427 NKKSFDDKIKEKMGNTNGLLVAYDELKTDDSRYR
-435 IDWKLKKTG
+435 ISDCYWK
-444 NLLTIFDETRNV
+444 IA
-456 LKGDLSETYQKITK
+456 K
-470 AFNYRD
+470 AYNYRD

-482 VEEDPETGG
+482 IEEDPETGG

-497 INNLVLVSE
+497 VNNLVLVSE

-533 EAMSDKV
+533 KAMSDKV

-625 NEFKVGSTYPKSYI
+625 NEFIVGSTYPKSYI
-639 KIKLAELYNA
+639 KIKLAELYNI

-656 KASDLENLFT
+656 KASDLENLFK

-679 VNGFNIISKKIK
+679 VNGFNIISKK

>member
-13 AGYRYISEIPN
+13 KGYRYISEIPD

-50 AKNSEDIILC
+50 AKNSEDMILC

-74 VGDVFLVENKYEVEP
+74 VGDVFLVENKYEVES

-106 FAEEKVPTKEEIEQA
+106 FTEEKAPTKEEIEQA

-216 MMKKYLSQLDEFK
+216 MMKKYLSQLEEFK

-242 PDRVR
+242 PDRVM

-273 KFDYRFVKGANEGE
+273 KFDYRFVKGTNEGE

-333 IHKRLGKKFNIGTVP
+333 IHKRLGRKFNIGTVP

-374 AKTVVLSDA
+374 AQTVVLSDA

-392 SLDLPQILGRQRLV
+392 SLDLPQILGRQRLI

-412 EATVYFRYLLDNSKV
+412 EATVYFRYLLDKSKV
-427 NKRSFDER
+427 NKKSFDDKIKEKMGNTNGLLVAYDELKTDDSRYR
-435 IDWKLKKTG
+435 ISDCYWK
-444 NLLTIFDETRNV
+444 IA
-456 LKGDLSETYQKITK
+456 K
-470 AFNYRD
+470 AYNYRD

-482 VEEDPETGG
+482 IEEDPETGG

-497 INNLVLVSE
+497 VNNLVLVSE

-533 EAMSDKV
+533 KAMSDKV

-625 NEFKVGSTYPKSYI
+625 NEFKVGSTYPKSCI

-679 VNGFNIISKKIK
+679 VNGFNIISKK

>member
-13 AGYRYISEIPN
+13 KGYRYISEIPD

-74 VGDVFLVENKYEVEP
+74 VGDVFLVENKYEIEP

-106 FAEEKVPTKEEIEQA
+106 FAEKKVPTKEEIEQA
-121 EKEKV
+121 EKEKI

-155 YDSFRIVKDIIKSID
+155 YDSFRIVKDIIKSVD

-216 MMKKYLSQLDEFK
+216 MMKKYLSQLEEFK

-273 KFDYRFVKGANEGE
+273 KFDYRFVKGTNEGE

-293 KEVVFYV
+293 KEIVFYV

-333 IHKRLGKKFNIGTVP
+333 IHKRLGRKFNIGTVP
-348 LRDEPRKMF
+348 LRYEPRKMF

-392 SLDLPQILGRQRLV
+392 SLDLPQILGRQRLI

-412 EATVYFRYLLDNSKV
+412 EATVYFRYLLDKSKV
-427 NKRSFDER
+427 NKKSFDER

-562 SFEKFDK
+562 SFDKFDK

-666 IKPKKA
+666 LKPKKA

-679 VNGFNIISKKIK
+679 VNGFNIISKK